1 MTVEVLNHPL
11 INVLM
16 TNLRSKDTSSSEF
29 RLTAKKVSSL
39 MAYEIFKDLKIEEKR
54 IDTPLE
60 SFLGV
65 TLQDPKP
72 CIISIL
78 RAGLIISE
86 GITDIFDKVSIGH
99 IGMYRDEK
107 SLSPVN
113 YLIKLPSN
121 LENRQCFLCDP
132 MLATGGSA
140 MSSLETLKKN
150 KASDITLVCLLASDE
165 GIRNVKEK
173 FSDVKIICAQK
184 DNKLNERGF
193 IVPGLGD
200 AGDRI
205 FDT

>member
-11 INVLM
+11 INILM
-16 TNLRSKDTSSSEF
+16 TNLRSQETSSSKF
-29 RLTAKKVSSL
+29 RHTAKKISSL
-39 MAYEIFKDLKIEEKR
+39 MAYEIFKDLKIERKK
-54 IDTPLE
+54 INTPLE
-60 SFLGV
+60 SYVGIKA
-65 TLQDPKP
+65 QNPKP
-72 CIISIL
+72 CVISIL

-99 IGMYRDEK
+99 IGMYRNEK
-107 SLSPVN
+107 TLSPVN

-121 LENRQCFLCDP
+121 LQNRQCFLCDP

-140 MSSLETLKKN
+140 ISSLETLKKN
-150 KASDITLVCLLASDE
+150 NASDITLVCLLASDE

-184 DNKLNERGF
+184 DDKLNEKGF

>member
-1 MTVEVLNHPL
+1 MTVKVLNHPL

-16 TNLRSKDTSSSEF
+16 TNLRSQETSSFEF
-29 RLTAKKVSSL
+29 RLTAKKISSL

-78 RAGLIISE
+78 RAGIIISE

-140 MSSLETLKKN
+140 ISSLETLKKN
-150 KASDITLVCLLASDE
+150 KASDITLVCLLASCLLYTSPSPRD
-165 GIRNVKEK
+165 
-173 FSDVKIICAQK
+173 
-184 DNKLNERGF
+184 
-193 IVPGLGD
+193 
-200 AGDRI
+200 
-205 FDT
+205 

>member
-1 MTVEVLNHPL
+1 MTVKVLNHPL

-16 TNLRSKDTSSSEF
+16 TNLRSKETSSFEF
-29 RLTAKKVSSL
+29 RYTAKKISSL
-39 MAYEIFKDLKIEEKR
+39 MAYEIFKDLKIELKK
-54 IDTPLE
+54 IDTPLDN
-60 SFLGV
+60 FLGAKV
-65 TLQDPKP
+65 QDPKP
-72 CIISIL
+72 CVISIL

-86 GITDIFDKVSIGH
+86 GITDIFDDVSIGH

-107 SLSPVN
+107 TLSPVN

-121 LENRQCFLCDP
+121 LQNRQCFLCDP

-140 MSSLETLKKN
+140 ISSLETLKQN
-150 KASDITLVCLLASDE
+150 NASDITLICLLASEE
-165 GIRNVKEK
+165 GIKNVKEK
-173 FSDVKIICAQK
+173 FSDVTIICAQK
-184 DNKLNERGF
+184 DNDLNEKGF

>member
-1 MTVEVLNHPL
+1 MSVQVLNHPL

-16 TNLRSKDTSSSEF
+16 TNLRSQETSSSEF
-29 RLTAKKVSSL
+29 RLTAKKISSL
-39 MAYEIFKDLKIEEKR
+39 MAYEIFKDLKIEKKR

-65 TLQDPKP
+65 TVQDPKP

>member
-1 MTVEVLNHPL
+1 MTVKVLNHPL

-16 TNLRSKDTSSSEF
+16 TNLRSKETSSFEF
-29 RLTAKKVSSL
+29 RYTAKKISSL
-39 MAYEIFKDLKIEEKR
+39 MAYEIFKDLKTERKK
-54 IDTPLE
+54 IDTPLDN
-60 SFLGV
+60 FLGAKV
-65 TLQDPKP
+65 QDPKP
-72 CIISIL
+72 CVISIL

-86 GITDIFDKVSIGH
+86 GITDIFDDVSIGH

-107 SLSPVN
+107 TLSPVN

-121 LENRQCFLCDP
+121 LQNRQCFLCDP

-140 MSSLETLKKN
+140 ISSLETLKQN
-150 KASDITLVCLLASDE
+150 NASDITLICLLASEE
-165 GIRNVKEK
+165 GIKNVKEK
-173 FSDVKIICAQK
+173 FSDVTIICAQK
-184 DNKLNERGF
+184 DNDLNEKGF

>member
-1 MTVEVLNHPL
+1 MTVKVLNHPL

-16 TNLRSKDTSSSEF
+16 TNLRSQETSSFEF
-29 RLTAKKVSSL
+29 RYTAKKISSL
-39 MAYEIFKDLKIEEKR
+39 MAFEVFKDLNVDRKMIN
-54 IDTPLE
+54 TPLE
-60 SFLGV
+60 SFLGAK
-65 TLQDPKP
+65 TQDPKP
-72 CIISIL
+72 CVISIL

-86 GITDIFDKVSIGH
+86 GITDIFKDVSIGH

-107 SLSPVN
+107 TLSPVN

-121 LENRQCFLCDP
+121 LQNRQCFLCDP

-140 MSSLETLKKN
+140 ISSLETLKQN
-150 KASDITLVCLLASDE
+150 NASDITLVCLLASEE
-165 GIRNVKEK
+165 GIKNVKEK
-173 FSDVKIICAQK
+173 FSDVTIICAQK
-184 DNKLNERGF
+184 DDRLNEKGF

>member
-16 TNLRSKDTSSSEF
+16 TNLRSQETSSSEF
-29 RLTAKKVSSL
+29 RLTAKKISSL
-39 MAYEIFKDLKIEEKR
+39 MAYEIFKDLKIEKKR

-65 TLQDPKP
+65 TVQDPKP

-107 SLSPVN
+107 TLNPVN

>member
-39 MAYEIFKDLKIEEKR
+39 MAYEIFKDLKIEKKR

>member
-1 MTVEVLNHPL
+1 MSVQVLNHPL

-16 TNLRSKDTSSSEF
+16 TNLRSQETSSSEF
-29 RLTAKKVSSL
+29 RLTAKKISSL
-39 MAYEIFKDLKIEEKR
+39 MAYEIFKDLKIEKKR

-184 DNKLNERGF
+184 DSKLNEKGF

>member
-1 MTVEVLNHPL
+1 MTVKVLNHPL

-16 TNLRSKDTSSSEF
+16 TNLRSQETDSYEF
-29 RLTAKKVSSL
+29 RYTAKKISSL
-39 MAYEIFKDLKIEEKR
+39 MSFEIFKDLKVKR
-54 IDTPLE
+54 KKIDTPLK

-65 TLQDPKP
+65 KTKDPKP
-72 CIISIL
+72 CVISIL
-78 RAGLIISE
+78 RAGLIIAE
-86 GITDIFDKVSIGH
+86 GITDIFKDVSIGH

-107 SLSPVN
+107 TLSPVN

-121 LENRQCFLCDP
+121 LQNRQCFLCDP

-140 MSSLETLKKN
+140 ISSLETLKQN
-150 KASDITLVCLLASDE
+150 NASDITLVCLLASEE
-165 GIRNVKEK
+165 GIKNVKEK
-173 FSDVKIICAQK
+173 FSDVTIICAQK
-184 DNKLNERGF
+184 DEHLNEKGF

>member
-1 MTVEVLNHPL
+1 MTVKVLNHPL

-16 TNLRSKDTSSSEF
+16 TNLRSKETSSFEF
-29 RLTAKKVSSL
+29 RYTAKKISSL
-39 MAYEIFKDLKIEEKR
+39 MAYEIFKDLKIELKK
-54 IDTPLE
+54 IYTPLDN
-60 SFLGV
+60 FLGAKV
-65 TLQDPKP
+65 QDPKP
-72 CIISIL
+72 CVISIL

-86 GITDIFDKVSIGH
+86 GITDIFDDVSIGH

-107 SLSPVN
+107 TLSPVN

-121 LENRQCFLCDP
+121 LQNRQCFLCDP

-140 MSSLETLKKN
+140 ISSLETLKQN
-150 KASDITLVCLLASDE
+150 NASDITLICLLASEE
-165 GIRNVKEK
+165 GIKNVKEK
-173 FSDVKIICAQK
+173 FSDVTIICAQK
-184 DNKLNERGF
+184 DNDLNEKGF

>member
-16 TNLRSKDTSSSEF
+16 TNLRSQETSSSEF
-29 RLTAKKVSSL
+29 RLTAKKISSL
-39 MAYEIFKDLKIEEKR
+39 MAYEIFKDLKIEKKR

-107 SLSPVN
+107 TLNPVN

>member
-1 MTVEVLNHPL
+1 MTVKVLNHPL

-16 TNLRSKDTSSSEF
+16 TNLRSQETSSFEF
-29 RLTAKKVSSL
+29 RYTAKKISSL
-39 MAYEIFKDLKIEEKR
+39 MAFEVFKDLNVDRKKIN
-54 IDTPLE
+54 TPLK

-65 TLQDPKP
+65 KTQDPKP
-72 CIISIL
+72 CVISIL

-86 GITDIFDKVSIGH
+86 GITDIFKDVSIGH

-107 SLSPVN
+107 TLSPVN

-121 LENRQCFLCDP
+121 LQNRQCFLCDP

-140 MSSLETLKKN
+140 ISSLETLKQN
-150 KASDITLVCLLASDE
+150 KASDITLVCLLASEE
-165 GIRNVKEK
+165 GIKNVKEK
-173 FSDVKIICAQK
+173 FSDVTIICAQK
-184 DNKLNERGF
+184 DDHLNEKGF

>member
-1 MTVEVLNHPL
+1 MTVKVLNHPL

-16 TNLRSKDTSSSEF
+16 TNLRSQETSSFEF
-29 RLTAKKVSSL
+29 RYTAKKISSL
-39 MAYEIFKDLKIEEKR
+39 MAFEVFKDLNVDIKKIN
-54 IDTPLE
+54 TPLE
-60 SFLGV
+60 SFLGAK
-65 TLQDPKP
+65 TQDPKP
-72 CIISIL
+72 CVISIL

-86 GITDIFDKVSIGH
+86 GITDIFKDVSIGH

-107 SLSPVN
+107 TLSPVN

-121 LENRQCFLCDP
+121 LQNRQCFLCDP

-140 MSSLETLKKN
+140 ISSLETLKQN
-150 KASDITLVCLLASDE
+150 NASDITLVCLLASEE
-165 GIRNVKEK
+165 GIKNVKDK
-173 FSDVKIICAQK
+173 FSDVTIICAQK
-184 DNKLNERGF
+184 DNDLNEKGF

>member
-1 MTVEVLNHPL
+1 MTVKVLNHPL

-16 TNLRSKDTSSSEF
+16 TILRSQETSSFEF
-29 RLTAKKVSSL
+29 RYTAKKISSL
-39 MAYEIFKDLKIEEKR
+39 MAFEVFKDLNVDRKKIN
-54 IDTPLE
+54 TPLE

-65 TLQDPKP
+65 KTQDPKP
-72 CIISIL
+72 CVISIL

-86 GITDIFDKVSIGH
+86 GITDIFKDVSIGH

-107 SLSPVN
+107 TLSPVN

-121 LENRQCFLCDP
+121 LQNRQCFLCDP

-140 MSSLETLKKN
+140 ISSLETLKQN
-150 KASDITLVCLLASDE
+150 NASDITLVCLLASEE
-165 GIRNVKEK
+165 GIKNVKEK
-173 FSDVKIICAQK
+173 FSDVTIICAQE
-184 DNKLNERGF
+184 DNHLNEKGF

>member
-1 MTVEVLNHPL
+1 MTVKVLNHPL

-16 TNLRSKDTSSSEF
+16 TNLRSKETSSFEF
-29 RLTAKKVSSL
+29 RYTAKKISSL
-39 MAYEIFKDLKIEEKR
+39 MAYEIFKDLKIEQKK
-54 IDTPLE
+54 IDTPLDN
-60 SFLGV
+60 FLGAKV
-65 TLQDPKP
+65 KDPKP
-72 CIISIL
+72 CVISIL

-86 GITDIFDKVSIGH
+86 GITDIFDDVSIGH

-107 SLSPVN
+107 TLSPVN

-121 LENRQCFLCDP
+121 LQNRQCFLCDP

-140 MSSLETLKKN
+140 ISSLETLKQN
-150 KASDITLVCLLASDE
+150 NASDITLICLLASEE
-165 GIRNVKEK
+165 GIKNVKEK
-173 FSDVKIICAQK
+173 FSDVTIICAQK
-184 DNKLNERGF
+184 DNDLNEKGF

>member
-1 MTVEVLNHPL
+1 MTVKVLNHPL

-16 TNLRSKDTSSSEF
+16 TNLRSKETSSFEF
-29 RLTAKKVSSL
+29 RYTAKKISSL
-39 MAYEIFKDLKIEEKR
+39 MAYEIFKDLKIEQKK
-54 IDTPLE
+54 IDTPLDNF
-60 SFLGV
+60 SGAKV
-65 TLQDPKP
+65 QDPKP
-72 CIISIL
+72 CVISIL

-86 GITDIFDKVSIGH
+86 GITDIFDDVSIGH

-107 SLSPVN
+107 TLSPVN

-121 LENRQCFLCDP
+121 LQNRQCFLCDP

-140 MSSLETLKKN
+140 ISSLETLKQN
-150 KASDITLVCLLASDE
+150 NASDITLVCLLASEE
-165 GIRNVKEK
+165 GIKNVKEK
-173 FSDVKIICAQK
+173 FSDVTIICAQK
-184 DNKLNERGF
+184 DDHLNEKGF

>member
-1 MTVEVLNHPL
+1 
-11 INVLM
+11 M
-16 TNLRSKDTSSSEF
+16 TNLRSQETSSPEF
-29 RLTAKKVSSL
+29 RHTAKKVSSL
-39 MAYEIFKDLKIEEKR
+39 MAYEIFKDLKIERKK
-54 IDTPLE
+54 INTPLE
-60 SFLGV
+60 SYVGIKA
-65 TLQDPKP
+65 QNPKP
-72 CIISIL
+72 CVISIL

-99 IGMYRDEK
+99 IGMYRNEK
-107 SLSPVN
+107 TLSPVN

-121 LENRQCFLCDP
+121 LQNRQCFLCDP

-140 MSSLETLKKN
+140 ISSLETLKKN
-150 KASDITLVCLLASDE
+150 NASDITLVCLLASDE

-184 DNKLNERGF
+184 DDKLNEKGF

>member
-11 INVLM
+11 INILM
-16 TNLRSKDTSSSEF
+16 TNLRSQETSSSEF
-29 RLTAKKVSSL
+29 RHTAKKISSL
-39 MAYEIFKDLKIEEKR
+39 MAYEIFKDLKIERKK
-54 IDTPLE
+54 INTPLE
-60 SFLGV
+60 SYVGIKA
-65 TLQDPKP
+65 QNPKP
-72 CIISIL
+72 CVISIL

-99 IGMYRDEK
+99 IGMYRNEK
-107 SLSPVN
+107 TLSPVN

-121 LENRQCFLCDP
+121 LQNRQCFLCDP
-132 MLATGGSA
+132 ILATGGSA
-140 MSSLETLKKN
+140 ISSLETLKKN
-150 KASDITLVCLLASDE
+150 NASDITLVCLLASDE

-184 DNKLNERGF
+184 DDKLNEKGF